1 MPSIFELTKE
11 QAELKA
17 KVEQGVFSEEDT
29 ADTFEGMQHELNDK
43 ISDYCHVLNSMNAD
57 LTTIKNEID
66 RLKTLQGEKQN
77 QTKRIKQTLIAGL
90 SGIEKTSF
98 DTGLFKGHI
107 RKGSQSVNVLNAGEI
122 PAEYI
127 ETKVTESPDK
137 TAIRNALKA
146 GEKVPGAELITGD
159 SSIVIK

>member
-29 ADTFEGMQHELNDK
+29 ADTFEGMEHELNDK